1 MLSEEHEWKSEAS
14 ISTPQS
20 NASIWRFAGSMN
32 SVDAIVSC
40 TGFGHADTLL
50 TTASLVSTVGDASFE
65 GVSGSIGSDINVSR
79 DSRIAAPAVETVEST
94 EIDLIFSVLFAVA
107 VVALVVAGSNVLVL
121 FVLLVAVLV
130 VLVRAVLT
138 VPVSTVVFVLAEDC
152 AEQHATEK
160 LHPSTLKYC

>member
-1 MLSEEHEWKSEAS
+1 MGQKTMAAWNFAEENLTTAITFRCHKTTSETTKTS
-14 ISTPQS
+14 ISATPSADTAPQS

-121 FVLLVAVLV
+121 F
-130 VLVRAVLT
+130 
-138 VPVSTVVFVLAEDC
+138 
-152 AEQHATEK
+152 
-160 LHPSTLKYC
+160 